1 MGSSWA
7 AWGINDLS
15 ALGEHTGTVVVLC
28 YTVVT
33 AIRQNWISSL
43 YLTHLLNSLPLIGVK
58 RKWETLGCTFP
69 MSTLNT
75 SEQATTFQ
83 LPWLSKRWM
92 LNMDWCG
99 AKVEVKWYWSP
110 WMKRCF
116 LEELNL
122 PRVRIRCK
130 GDCRYIIPHK
140 CPSRELRKYE
150 TTLQPFS
157 VLLFPQSSYVVVGRL
172 WDDPKVP
179 SVPQPLI
186 FRSCFWH
193 TFQPLLKVGRGLPKY
208 QLCRPY
214 IPRSALFR
222 KAHTALAL
230 RSSTESE
237 DLSYEN
243 YPGSENN
250 IEKPIQKCVLC
261 Y

>member
-1 MGSSWA
+1 MNVKYGLMWSQSGS
-7 AWGINDLS
+7 
-15 ALGEHTGTVVVLC
+15 EVVLKSM
-28 YTVVT
+28 
-33 AIRQNWISSL
+33 N
-43 YLTHLLNSLPLIGVK
+43 
-58 RKWETLGCTFP
+58 ETMFSWGTKP
-69 MSTLNT
+69 STCKNQ
-75 SEQATTFQ
+75 E
-83 LPWLSKRWM
+83 
-92 LNMDWCG
+92 
-99 AKVEVKWYWSP
+99 KV
-110 WMKRCF
+110 
-116 LEELNL
+116 
-122 PRVRIRCK
+122 RCK
-130 GDCRYIIPHK
+130 GDCWYIIPHK

-179 SVPQPLI
+179 SVPQLLI

-193 TFQPLLKVGRGLPKY
+193 PFQPLLKVGRGLPKY